1 MFKLITPDKSYQ
13 SQWEEIM
20 SEWDDSDKRPRIFF
34 QESYDLFL
42 EKALQ
47 LSQGDNIEKSIPKS
61 SLFFLVNEADSARI
75 LWFLWLRHHIELIND
90 KQFSWHIGYG
100 VRPSERGKW
109 YATEMLKLGL
119 IEAQKV
125 WIEKLFIA
133 CDDDNIASA
142 KVIEANGGILEKYME
157 KDGVKMRRYWI
168 NLP

>member
-34 QESYDLFL
+34 QESYDIFL

-61 SLFFLVNEADSARI
+61 SLFFLINEDKSSQI
-75 LWFLWLRHHIELIND
+75 IWFFWLRHHINFPRWD
-90 KQFSWHIGYG
+90 YGGHIGYG

-125 WIEKLFIA
+125 WIEKLFIS

-168 NLP
+168 NLL